1 MIRRVA
7 QLFLHRIS
15 ILIQLYIIVH
25 RTTLIRWFTSCKIL
39 IEVQDNVK
47 QNIVKITLI
56 ELNSKTILQ
65 HVKQRRRFN

>member
-15 ILIQLYIIVH
+15 ILIQLNIIVH
-25 RTTLIRWFTSCKIL
+25 HTTLIRWFTSCKIL